1 VTETTN
7 KPFTAMTKEEAFDIL
22 AVTLL
27 EGSIASI
34 ETKLTSQRLK
44 NDVKYHNAALNRSL
58 KSDFDQVTE
67 ILQGVVDAFYFDS
80 FVVDKFEP
88 LFAEN
93 LDFAVKHNL
102 SLLGSLKKVLKL
114 IEK

>member
-1 VTETTN
+1 
-7 KPFTAMTKEEAFDIL
+7 MTKEEAFDIL

-27 EGSIASI
+27 EGKINSI
-34 ETKLTSQRLK
+34 EVKLTSQNLR
-44 NDVKYHNAALNRSL
+44 NEVKYHNEALNQSL
-58 KSDFDQVTE
+58 KSDFDQLTE

-80 FVVDKFEP
+80 FVVDRFEP
-88 LFAEN
+88 LFIEN

-114 IEK
+114 IEE